1 FFYLLEA
8 CNMEKDKKLDK
19 NIVYYVLGGAAVGA
33 IAGYIVKK
41 VGLKN
46 VVNVLKTKK
55 IIPDNLMETISE
67 FTNKKSSDDYD
78 LDDDIS

>member
-1 FFYLLEA
+1 
-8 CNMEKDKKLDK
+8 MDKDKKLDK
-19 NIVYYVLGGAAVGA
+19 TVVYYVLGGAAVGA

-55 IIPDNLMETISE
+55 IIPENLMETISE
-67 FTNKKSSDDYD
+67 FTSKKSGEDFD
-78 LDDDIS
+78 LDDEDLS